1 MNISRLQLSAILL
14 FLMFCVSCSKSPD
27 GSSSSQ
33 VTNLPQG
40 SNVLTITIGGAGL
53 CTGVPNLPCVA
64 VTICVPTTT
73 QCQTVRDILLDT
85 GAVGLRVFK
94 SALTIDLSAQ
104 IIQDAQGNQ
113 IGECLIFGTGADWG
127 PVATAGV
134 VLANEPE
141 VVVPIQVIDP
151 SFAGQ
156 SAVSNPCGQP
166 VDTDPTT
173 AHFNG
178 ILGIDGFV
186 SDQRAGSSYFSC
198 GAGGCNPMANPPS
211 FVQNPIAALPT
222 DNNGYAVI
230 FPPVGDRGALSLTG
244 ALILGIG
251 TQSNNMPNGVAVY
264 RRDSRNGTISTTYK
278 GVTSPGFLDKGS
290 TFLFFND
297 PTIPLCPTFN
307 KAFCPPTSLN
317 LSAVNLGTNGTSG
330 VVNFQVANA
339 ATLASTGN
347 AVFDNFGGPELA
359 GLSGEFDWGLPF
371 FLGRTVY
378 TGIETRNSILGFGP
392 YWAY

>member
-1 MNISRLQLSAILL
+1 MKISRPQLSTIL
-14 FLMFCVSCSKSPD
+14 FLLLTFSVGCNSSPD
-27 GSSSSQ
+27 GSSPSKL
-33 VTNLPQG
+33 TNLPQG
-40 SNVLTITIGGAGL
+40 SNVLAIAIGGAGL
-53 CTGVPNLPCVA
+53 CTGVPNMPCVA

-104 IIQDAQGNQ
+104 ITKDAQGNQ

-141 VVVPIQVIDP
+141 VVVPIQLIDTT
-151 SFAGQ
+151 FAGQ

-166 VDTDPTT
+166 VDTDPNT

-178 ILGIDGFV
+178 ILGIDGFL

-198 GAGGCNPMANPPS
+198 GVAGCSPTATPPS
-211 FVQNPIAALPT
+211 FVQNPVAALPT

-230 FPPVGDRGALSLTG
+230 FPPVGDSGAPSLTG

-251 TQSNNMPNGVAVY
+251 TQSNNMPTG
-264 RRDSRNGTISTTYK
+264 
-278 GVTSPGFLDKGS
+278 SPC
-290 TFLFFND
+290 T
-297 PTIPLCPTFN
+297 
-307 KAFCPPTSLN
+307 
-317 LSAVNLGTNGTSG
+317 
-330 VVNFQVANA
+330 
-339 ATLASTGN
+339 
-347 AVFDNFGGPELA
+347 
-359 GLSGEFDWGLPF
+359 
-371 FLGRTVY
+371 
-378 TGIETRNSILGFGP
+378 
-392 YWAY
+392 